1 VSPPPAV
8 PAGGKDAPRPTGAV
22 EIDWNDP
29 AEKIASMVTRA
40 EIGAFT
46 HRVGVRV
53 WILQALPLSASGA
66 PCEPGEVAEIHLGTG
81 FTVGTGSGLLL
92 VRRAR
97 AEGARE
103 LAGDEFAVENGLAP
117 GYFFGCDRA

>member
-1 VSPPPAV
+1 MDDPV
-8 PAGGKDAPRPTGAV
+8 PEDDSAGGPRAA
-22 EIDWNDP
+22 EIDWTDP
-29 AEKIASMVTRA
+29 AEKIASVVTRA
-40 EIGAFT
+40 DGGACT

-53 WILQALPLSASGA
+53 WILQALPLSGSGI
-66 PCEPGEVAEIHLGTG
+66 PCEPGEIADIHLGMG

-97 AEGARE
+97 ADGAKE

-117 GYFFGCDRA
+117 GYFFGKDRA